1 MMAALFLTAVN
12 TLILSLKNHTTR
24 NIQAIAV
31 DSGNVDLQ
39 ISREGMRPVY
49 LNVLIVEVQ
58 VMDNVMAN
66 GLLHLIPVTNI
77 LSGLSVTG
85 LPTSNVELNVTQIF
99 LHMNVVRMPT
109 VTSVMED
116 TVHLCSNVSTL
127 DLANAP

>member
-1 MMAALFLTAVN
+1 
-12 TLILSLKNHTTR
+12 
-24 NIQAIAV
+24 
-31 DSGNVDLQ
+31 
-39 ISREGMRPVY
+39 MRHVY
-49 LNVLIVEVQ
+49 MNVLHVEIRIIPC
-58 VMDNVMAN
+58 VMDN

>member
-1 MMAALFLTAVN
+1 
-12 TLILSLKNHTTR
+12 
-24 NIQAIAV
+24 
-31 DSGNVDLQ
+31 
-39 ISREGMRPVY
+39 MRPVY

-77 LSGLSVTG
+77 LSGLSVIG
-85 LPTSNVELNVTQIF
+85 LPTSNVELFVTQIF